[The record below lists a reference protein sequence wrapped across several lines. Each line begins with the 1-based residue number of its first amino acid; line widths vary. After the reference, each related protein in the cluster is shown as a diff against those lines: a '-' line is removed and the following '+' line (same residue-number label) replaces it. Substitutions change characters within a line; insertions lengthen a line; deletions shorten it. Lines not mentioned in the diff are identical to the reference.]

1 MSGVGR
7 QLHRMNPR
15 PVIICFLLACLF
27 IPFHL
32 WAAEFRI
39 IDSRSG
45 QAHALT
51 IYPETA
57 SNYFDLGELALAIGA
72 DIQWEATGQRIALGV
87 DNRRFVFEDLL
98 TFFNAGE
105 ETFQLVAPCLV
116 VRGTFLV
123 PAQFVLEYLPRVL
136 PGRFVFDKVT
146 GELADK
152 GQGTAAAYAAPART
166 EPQPPREKTAADLP
180 VRPAERQSG
189 LDSKAQSYRI
199 NTVMID
205 PGHGG
210 KDPGALGSRHRL
222 REKDIVLDISR
233 RVVARLKSSGLGLRV
248 MITRDSDTFVALQK
262 RGESANMS
270 SAGLFVSIHCNANR
284 KSGVRGTS
292 TYFLDAAK
300 TDEERAT
307 AMLENAALK
316 HEVEAESAEGKDNI
330 NLILQDM
337 AQNEFLR
344 ESKDLSSFIHRELV
358 RVLDLPDRGIK
369 QANFAVLRGAY
380 MPAALIETAYIS
392 NPQDEGLLRDSAFRD
407 RLAGAVADGIIKYI
421 EQYHRKLSGG

>member
-1 MSGVGR
+1 MSY
-7 QLHRMNPR
+7 R
-15 PVIICFLLACLF
+15 PVIFWFLLTCFF
-27 IPFHL
+27 IPFRL

-45 QAHALT
+45 QSRALT

-72 DIQWEATGQRIALGV
+72 DLRWETTGQRIALGV
-87 DNRRFVFEDLL
+87 DDRLFVFEDLL
-98 TFFNAGE
+98 TFFNAGD
-105 ETFQLVAPCLV
+105 ETFQFVAPCLV

-123 PAQFVLEYLPRVL
+123 PAQFVLEYLPRIL
-136 PGRFVFDKVT
+136 PGRFVFDKVS
-146 GELADK
+146 GELSDQ
-152 GQGTAAAYAAPART
+152 GQRQSGSSTAPART
-166 EPQPPREKTAADLP
+166 EPQPSPVKTAAGI
-180 VRPAERQSG
+180 PARSTERQSG
-189 LDSKAQSYRI
+189 LDNKAQSYRI

-210 KDPGALGSRHRL
+210 RDPGALGSRYRL
-222 REKDIVLDISR
+222 REKEIVLDIAR
-233 RVVARLKSSGLGLRV
+233 RVVAKLKSSGLGLRV
-248 MITRDSDTFVALQK
+248 MISRDSDTFVPLQK

-270 SAGLFVSIHCNANR
+270 NAGLFVSIHCNANR
-284 KSGVRGTS
+284 KSSVRGTS

-316 HEVEAESAEGKDNI
+316 HEVEAESAEGKDDI

-344 ESKDLSSFIHRELV
+344 ESKDLSAFIHRELV

-392 NPQDEGLLRDSAFRD
+392 NPQDEGLLRDSAFRE